1 MIRLKSLYVKDFRS
15 IDGEVSVSLDAPIV
29 LIHGPNGAGKT
40 SLLSAI
46 ELALTGGVPSLSRA
60 DPDYLMFLPHKD
72 RPFGEVRLEVADDN
86 QTVRTADIKV
96 TTTGVSGAPILSAT
110 DASFFS
116 ERSYLAQSTLGR
128 LLEIYQHAEKKT
140 DSPLTRFVKELLGLD
155 RMEALIGGLHSAGNI
170 ARLKAP
176 VPAYQLARDDI
187 AVEAKTI
194 EELGRLQTEAAT
206 TIGRLERQLHDGL
219 AALDP
224 PLLEKVSRLG
234 ELANLLLT
242 DPDEAELVDL
252 VRARREAD
260 VSQASLASATNS
272 PAETERSRIA
282 TANNAVRSALL
293 DWTRVNGNRIEA
305 LLGRAVALFAD
316 TSVSSEVGY
325 AERARLLG
333 ARIGADIP
341 RVEQV
346 LAKHEAALKRR
357 DGLIRQAGEARARL
371 ARLDGEIAAAA
382 ASNESIARILADL
395 SSHIHGD
402 ICPVCD
408 RDFKEISTT
417 PLTAHIAAK
426 VAAMVEQA
434 GRLQSLSQGRTQTNA
449 EVARL
454 DREILGASADVI
466 ADTELSLL
474 KARAA
479 DLREVNSQL
488 TEAIPNFEDGDR
500 LRGAVASATYA
511 LRAVQDADQSTVVL
525 KNSLDD
531 LARRVGVVP
540 STEMSITA
548 LLAAVRQ
555 TIETREKDLTARQN
569 ARRTASETVA
579 ALIAAQRSRAEI
591 ETKVR
596 NATAELN
603 SIKAKKTEADAVIEV
618 AKELV
623 RQTREARGRVV
634 RRVFNDELNA
644 VWRDLFVRLAP
655 DEPFIPAF
663 AVPEGA
669 SGDIEAVL
677 ETHHRRGGKGG
688 NPRAMLSAGNLNTA
702 ALTLFLALHLSVEA
716 KLPWLVIDDP
726 VQSMDEVHI
735 AQFAALLRTLAKQM
749 QRQVIIAV
757 HERSL
762 FDYLALELSP
772 AFDGDRLNVIELG
785 RNAIGITTSR
795 WDPKL
800 YVADRAIAA

>member
-1 MIRLKSLYVKDFRS
+1 MIHLKSLYVKDFRS
-15 IDGEVSVSLDAPIV
+15 IDGEVNVSLDAPIV

-60 DPDYLMFLPHKD
+60 DPDYLTFLPHKD
-72 RPFGEVRLEVADDN
+72 RPFGEVRLEVAEDDG
-86 QTVRTADIKV
+86 TLRTADIKV
-96 TTTGVSGAPILSAT
+96 TTTGVTGAPILSAT

-176 VPAYQLARDDI
+176 VPAYQAARDDI
-187 AVEAKTI
+187 PIEEKAI
-194 EELGRLQTEAAT
+194 EELGLQQNEAAA
-206 TIGRLERQLHDGL
+206 TIATIERQLRDGL
-219 AALDP
+219 TALDP
-224 PLLEKVSRLG
+224 TLLEKISELG
-234 ELANLLLT
+234 ELANLLLS
-242 DPDEAELVDL
+242 DPDEAELVNL

-260 VSQASLASATNS
+260 VSQASLASATSS
-272 PAETERSRIA
+272 PAETERSTIA
-282 TANNAVRSALL
+282 AANNAARSALD
-293 DWTRVNGNRIEA
+293 DWTRDNVDQIEE

-316 TSVSSEVGY
+316 TSVSSEAGY
-325 AERARLLG
+325 AQRARLLG
-333 ARIGADIP
+333 ARIDADIP

-357 DGLIRQAGEARARL
+357 DDLIRQAGEARTRL
-371 ARLDGEIAAAA
+371 ARLDEEIAAAA
-382 ASNESIARILADL
+382 AANESIAQILADL
-395 SSHIHGD
+395 SSHIHDD

-408 RDFKEISTT
+408 RDFSEISAT

-454 DREILGASADVI
+454 DREILGATADVI
-466 ADTELSLL
+466 ADTELNPL

-479 DLREVNSQL
+479 DLREVAGQL
-488 TEAIPNFEDGDR
+488 TEAMPNFQDGDR
-500 LRGAVASATYA
+500 LRGAVASAAQA
-511 LRAVQDADQSTVVL
+511 LLAVQNADQSTVVL
-525 KNSLDD
+525 ENSLDD
-531 LARRVGVVP
+531 LARRVGVTP
-540 STEMSITA
+540 AAEMSTTA
-548 LLAAVRQ
+548 LLEVIRE
-555 TIETREKDLTARQN
+555 TIEAREKALTARQS
-569 ARRTASETVA
+569 ARRTASETVT
-579 ALIAAQRSRAEI
+579 ALVAAQRSRAEL

-596 NATAELN
+596 NATARLN
-603 SIKAKKTEADAVIEV
+603 SIKAKKAEADAVIEV

-655 DEPFIPAF
+655 EEPFIPAF
-663 AVPEGA
+663 AIPEGA

-785 RNAIGITTSR
+785 RSAIGITTSR

-800 YVADRAIAA
+800 YVADRAVAA